1 MFMQQQMLLTI
12 VVVLLS
18 LVGAGVTTKLEDE
31 SRLIVVAQALLNHD
45 RPTVLRDQLNFL
57 WVAGGAILGGYVAVA
72 LRQVTGGFRIVRC
85 FAVAVATALAIT
97 PYVLVTW
104 FGPLISPEACFL
116 LGFLFAVGAWL
127 AWEVV
132 GILTVRLKR
141 AALQRGWL
149 GVKEELLNP
158 PSTPNQKETKP

>member
-1 MFMQQQMLLTI
+1 MVQQQMVVTFL
-12 VVVLLS
+12 VVLLS

-31 SRLIVVAQALLNHD
+31 SRLLIVAQAILNQD
-45 RPTVLRDQLNFL
+45 RPSVLRDQLNFL

-72 LRQVTGGFRIVRC
+72 LRQVTGPFLIVRC

-104 FGPLISPEACFL
+104 FGPVLSPEACFI
-116 LGFLFAVGAWL
+116 LGFLIAVMAWL

-132 GILTVRLKR
+132 GILAERVKR
-141 AALQRGWL
+141 AARQRGWI
-149 GVKEELLNP
+149 GVKEELLKPQDN
-158 PSTPNQKETKP
+158 TTKEEQR

>member
-1 MFMQQQMLLTI
+1 MVQQQI
-12 VVVLLS
+12 VVTFLVVLLS

-31 SRLIVVAQALLNHD
+31 SRLLIVAQAILNQD
-45 RPTVLRDQLNFL
+45 RPSVLRDQLNFL

-72 LRQVTGGFRIVRC
+72 LRQVTGTFLIVRC

-104 FGPLISPEACFL
+104 FGPVLSPEACFI
-116 LGFLFAVGAWL
+116 LGFLIAVTAWL

-132 GILTVRLKR
+132 GILAERVKR
-141 AALQRGWL
+141 AARQRGWI
-149 GVKEELLNP
+149 GVKEELLKPQDN
-158 PSTPNQKETKP
+158 TTKEEQR